1 MSTKKLLAIF
11 AELWKILCDRHANR
25 PATTTL
31 LFGVYKYERY
41 LKLTTI
47 IDICAVTVSSI
58 VQQCCSSQC
67 KSLELPHTKTKSW
80 VIINDL
86 MSEQVILQP
95 VCLISEPDIIAC
107 SCLIVHISLIRHNY
121 TAPYV
126 KQNSTWFYY
135 FTLFE
140 INLNLSHKSQVYSAK
155 RTEWKKTRGKENGC
169 MWDRGSRSRL
179 WECVYC
185 QHDFGSFSWSADVE
199 GGCWLV
205 HPAVHSCSW
214 SVWDNVVSVSWSPLL
229 QKERERVCG
238 LGRHSQDV
246 SGSAEADRYTRGHN
260 GIEENEGP
268 QTWWT

>member
-1 MSTKKLLAIF
+1 
-11 AELWKILCDRHANR
+11 
-25 PATTTL
+25 
-31 LFGVYKYERY
+31 
-41 LKLTTI
+41 
-47 IDICAVTVSSI
+47 
-58 VQQCCSSQC
+58 
-67 KSLELPHTKTKSW
+67 
-80 VIINDL
+80 
-86 MSEQVILQP
+86 MSEQVILRP
-95 VCLISEPDIIAC
+95 VCLIGEPDIIAC
-107 SCLIVHISLIRHNY
+107 ICLIVHISLIRHNY

-126 KQNSTWFYY
+126 KQNTRTWFYY

-155 RTEWKKTRGKENGC
+155 RSELKKTRGKENGC

-185 QHDFGSFSWSADVE
+185 QRDFGSFSWSADVK

-205 HPAVHSCSW
+205 RPAVHSCSW

-246 SGSAEADRYTRGHN
+246 SGSAEADIHQGTQWHRREWGAADLKDFINMILILYFKIIQIFGLKKTFFHFDDPRLGLVVN
-260 GIEENEGP
+260 QFQKTSRNFERVKKP
-268 QTWWT
+268 D